1 MTATSAPAS
10 ILLVEDSPDD
20 VLLTE
25 EALRRGR
32 MARGLRVVSDGEAA
46 LDFLYRR
53 GKYAGEARPD
63 LVLLDLN
70 LPRMNGMEVLEHM
83 KKSAELRTVPVVAL
97 TSSTA
102 ERDVLQAYDN
112 YVSAYVTKPLDV
124 DEYIR
129 AVRAVEDFYLGTV
142 RLPDAFGSEPYA
154 LPF

>member
-32 MARGLRVVSDGEAA
+32 MARGLRVVRDGEAA

-53 GKYAGEARPD
+53 GEYANETRPD

-70 LPRMNGMEVLEHM
+70 LPRMDGLEVLEQM
-83 KKSAELRTVPVVAL
+83 KKSRELRCVPVVAL
-97 TSSTA
+97 TTSIA
-102 ERDVLQAYDN
+102 ERDVLRAYDN
-112 YVSAYVTKPLDV
+112 YVNAYVTKPLDI
-124 DEYIR
+124 DEFIR
-129 AVRAVEDFYLGTV
+129 IVRSVEDFYLRTV
-142 RLPDAFGSEPYA
+142 RLPKTHGSDSYE